1 MTNRLLAAL
10 TDGVAWA
17 AEAIRGVDA
26 RVAAI
31 EARGAPKD
39 GLNGKDG
46 APGRD
51 GVDGAGVATIVVT
64 ESGEAVV
71 ALTDGKTFNLGILKG
86 KDGVSIKG
94 EAGVPGRDGKDSP
107 PGKDGLDGKDGK
119 DGRSVVS
126 VAIDG
131 GDLVVTFSD
140 GVTANVGRVC
150 GKDGRDGVDGKDGK
164 DGIGIK
170 GDPGESIVGPR
181 GEPGRDGIDGKDGVG
196 IKGDPGAPGRDGK
209 NGIDGKD
216 GKDADASAV
225 TAMAEELR
233 ALRSSVDR
241 ATADLAAM
249 RAADATLLE
258 RAQKLL

>member
-1 MTNRLLAAL
+1 MSIKVLAAL
-10 TDGVAWA
+10 TDGLAWA
-17 AEAIRGVDA
+17 SGAIHR
-26 RVAAI
+26 I
-31 EARGAPKD
+31 EARLAGIEARPAP
-39 GLNGKDG
+39 LNGKDG
-46 APGRD
+46 LPGRD
-51 GVDGAGVATIVVT
+51 GTDGVGVASIVVT

-71 ALTDGKTFNLGILKG
+71 ALADGKTFNLGVLKG

-119 DGRSVVS
+119 DGQSVVS
-126 VAIDG
+126 LAIDG

-140 GVTANVGRVC
+140 GVTVNVGRVC
-150 GKDGRDGVDGKDGK
+150 GKDGEPGRDGKDGK
-164 DGIGIK
+164 DGVGIK

-181 GEPGRDGIDGKDGVG
+181 GEPGR
-196 IKGDPGAPGRDGK
+196 
-209 NGIDGKD
+209 DGKD

-233 ALRSSVDR
+233 ALRASIDLVS
-241 ATADLAAM
+241 ADLAAM